1 MSMPSTKSERKSHL
15 RATYAEVVSVDEA
28 VDLHGGEWIAMR
40 VTSFGEKNEPL
51 AGVVVEHSAN
61 YSRVCHRLSQKVE
74 TGSEPEAHY
83 YLFLGEPRGHT
94 GEDLRRQLEELA
106 ALEEQRHAWEQ

>member
-1 MSMPSTKSERKSHL
+1 MASTKSGRKPHVET
-15 RATYAEVVSVDEA
+15 RPAEIVSTDEA
-28 VDLHGGEWIAMR
+28 VDLHRGEWIAMR
-40 VTSFGEKNEPL
+40 VTSFGENNEPL
-51 AGVVVEHSAN
+51 AGVVVDHSAS

-106 ALEEQRHAWEQ
+106 AQEEQRHAWGQ